1 MADDILNVRLSLL
14 HAAKASEGP
23 QIGDL
28 LSMRTAGLVSVE
40 RDCLTA
46 LGALARAKGDL
57 SGAVTALT
65 RVQNLTQADANDH
78 STEFA
83 EVLWLQGQHGLAL
96 EQLKR
101 LLRTKNYARPSKP
114 QEFWL
119 RANVLSLLASPF
131 ADAVR
136 THAKRTHRN
145 DFLQSRDNG
154 RLKPSKRP
162 RSIFGKTTSSRHRP
176 PYTMQKR
183 E

>member
-14 HAAKASEGP
+14 HAVKASEGP
-23 QIGDL
+23 QLGDL
-28 LSMRTAGLVSVE
+28 VSVRTAGLISVE

-46 LGALARAKGDL
+46 LGVLARARADL

-65 RVQNLTQADANDH
+65 RVQNLSQADANDH

-101 LLRTKNYARPSKP
+101 LLRTKIYARPTRP

-119 RANVLSLLASPF
+119 KANVLSLLVSNLS
-131 ADAVR
+131 
-136 THAKRTHRN
+136 HSSEMN
-145 DFLQSRDNG
+145 DCAYCNPG
-154 RLKPSKRP
+154 
-162 RSIFGKTTSSRHRP
+162 
-176 PYTMQKR
+176 M
-183 E
+183 